1 MLTLA
6 ACGNFDF
13 EAETGNYIVTAK
25 EALTMMEDGAI
36 LAAACPAEDYAGG
49 HIEGAISLPM
59 SDLTVD
65 EPYANMLPE
74 ADEVA
79 AVMSAAGVSEND
91 TLLVYDNN
99 NNMQAARI
107 QWTLNVYNNFNV
119 KVVSGGMAALER
131 AGAQVV
137 SDASVLEPAVY
148 TAGEKQKKLVVTYD
162 YINLLLDKDD
172 GMTVIIDTRSDEEF
186 AEGTIPGAVHVEYL
200 NNNYPSGEY
209 KSVQNLQST
218 YIKLGVLPDPEKT
231 YILFCKTSVR
241 AAQSYTAM
249 KDMGFSDVRVYDGAW
264 TEWIDV
270 NGEPE
275 APTETQVPTVQDA
288 S

>member
-79 AVMSAAGVSEND
+79 AAMSAAGVSEND

-137 SDASVLEPAVY
+137 SDATVLEPAVY

-172 GMTVIIDTRSDEEF
+172 GMTVIIDTRSNEEF
-186 AEGTIPGAVHVEYL
+186 AEGTIPGAVHIEYL
-200 NNNYPSGEY
+200 NNNYASGEY

>member
-1 MLTLA
+1 
-6 ACGNFDF
+6 
-13 EAETGNYIVTAK
+13 
-25 EALTMMEDGAI
+25 
-36 LAAACPAEDYAGG
+36 
-49 HIEGAISLPM
+49 M
-59 SDLTVD
+59 S
-65 EPYANMLPE
+65 EK
-74 ADEVA
+74 
-79 AVMSAAGVSEND
+79 D

-131 AGAQVV
+131 AGAQIV
-137 SDASVLEPAVY
+137 SDATVLEPAVY
-148 TAGEKQKKLVVTYD
+148 TAGEKQKKLVVTLD

-186 AEGTIPGAVHVEYL
+186 AEGTIPGAVHIEYL
-200 NNNYPSGEY
+200 NNDYPSGEY

-249 KDMGFSDVRVYDGAW
+249 KDMGFEDVRVYDGAW
-264 TEWIDV
+264 TEWVAV

>member
-137 SDASVLEPAVY
+137 SDATVLEPAVY

-275 APTETQVPTVQDA
+275 APSETQVPTVQDA

>member
-59 SDLTVD
+59 GDLTVD
-65 EPYANMLPE
+65 EPYANMLPD

-91 TLLVYDNN
+91 TLLVYDTN

-119 KVVSGGMAALER
+119 KVVSGGMAAFER

-137 SDASVLEPAVY
+137 SDATVLEPAVY

-172 GMTVIIDTRSDEEF
+172 GMTVIIDTRSNEEF
-186 AEGTIPGAVHVEYL
+186 AEGTIPGAVHIEYL
-200 NNNYPSGEY
+200 NNNYASGEY

-249 KDMGFSDVRVYDGAW
+249 KDMGFLDVRVYDGAW

-275 APTETQVPTVQDA
+275 APSETQVPTVQDA